1 MKLLKKWS
9 FLLILVA
16 SGTVFLV
23 VTNSFEAVS
32 GPLLKAQAWV
42 LRVSGGQDG
51 EEDPA
56 HGVSQGDIPPS
67 GVSQADDPSGNP
79 ASQAGTGEDWDPVS
93 GNHSDGEG
101 QTSVPGEGS
110 QEGAGES
117 EDAGG
122 ESWQETQP
130 GPLETGAAGQE
141 EPPVTTRSPEEV
153 TYTTVED
160 DYFSDAVFIGDSR
173 TVGMFEYGGLED
185 ITTFYASTGLT
196 VFKMFDSPIVTVPG
210 QKDKITVEQALSER
224 QFSKIYLMIGINEMG
239 RGTVETF
246 MEKYKEVLAHLQ
258 ELQPDAIIYLQ
269 GIMKVTTERS
279 NKGDYINNPGID
291 ARNAEIARL
300 ADYVRVYYLDVNP
313 LICDETGGMEP
324 SYTFDGV
331 HLKAQYIP
339 IWKDFLKQHA
349 VVLD

>member
-9 FLLILVA
+9 FLLILLA
-16 SGTVFLV
+16 SGTVFLA
-23 VTNSFEAVS
+23 VTDSFEAVC
-32 GPLLKAQAWV
+32 GPLLKAQAWFEK
-42 LRVSGGQDG
+42 VSGGQDG
-51 EEDPA
+51 EEDPGY
-56 HGVSQGDIPPS
+56 GVSHGDSTSS
-67 GVSQADDPSGNP
+67 GGSQSPDDVSGDPAVEPGDGE
-79 ASQAGTGEDWDPVS
+79 SQTPVS
-93 GNHSDGEG
+93 GSHSDGEG
-101 QTSVPGEGS
+101 QASVPGEGT
-110 QEGAGES
+110 QAATGEPEGAGES
-117 EDAGG
+117 GQDTQPEP
-122 ESWQETQP
+122 QETA
-130 GPLETGAAGQE
+130 GAGQE
-141 EPPVTTRSPEEV
+141 EPPVTSRSPEEV
-153 TYTTVED
+153 TYTAVED

-269 GIMKVTTERS
+269 GIMRVTTERS

-291 ARNAEIARL
+291 ARNAEIAKL
-300 ADYVRVYYLDVNP
+300 ADYVKVYYLDVNP